1 MKNLSVRFSHIF
13 FISLGFISLLMISFL
28 WIGYEDKSYR
38 GFNQDHVYQ
47 TWRIKKLYQNGKAIE
62 DDPKFADL
70 KLKVNRDGTAEWIR
84 PGQKL
89 VISFRLINEA
99 TQIILDDGY
108 TIEDIETVF
117 ELTENRFRFGK
128 KNIATRYEYVMVP
141 DNSKY

>member
-13 FISLGFISLLMISFL
+13 FLALGFISLLMISFL

-47 TWRIKKLYQNGKAIE
+47 TWKIKKLYQNGKSVE
-62 DDPKFADL
+62 DDPKFIDL

-117 ELTENRFRFGK
+117 ELTESKFRFGK

-141 DNSKY
+141 DDSR